1 MHPLAAHA
9 RASASATGGGAG
21 SPRKHDRRPPPGNDR
36 SEPGALRPLGPRD
49 LDPPASPAGARRPLA
64 AASGRPGPLARRL
77 SAGSQTC
84 GRPRARA
91 PRLDTRPPRLAV
103 PAPPPS
109 CRAPR
114 QGPAPPF
121 PAESNPPAA
130 TCLQGWESPPDVCGG
145 ARPPGAQ
152 RARVPSIPPSP
163 GRPQPC
169 GPHLAA
175 PPLLPPRRAGARL
188 SGRQLLSSRCHR
200 GSRSWCRQG
209 HLPPAPGAGRPLQ
222 RNRASREA
230 APLSCLLSSS
240 GLPAMRSPLSTGH
253 PGTRSLSPG
262 AGPRLP
268 LREDPSSAHALDD

>member
-114 QGPAPPF
+114 QGPAPP
-121 PAESNPPAA
+121 PSPPRVIHRRPPASRD
-130 TCLQGWESPPDVCGG
+130 GSPLPTSAGV
-145 ARPPGAQ
+145 
-152 RARVPSIPPSP
+152 RVPPAPREPACHPS
-163 GRPQPC
+163 
-169 GPHLAA
+169 
-175 PPLLPPRRAGARL
+175 
-188 SGRQLLSSRCHR
+188 
-200 GSRSWCRQG
+200 
-209 HLPPAPGAGRPLQ
+209 PPAPGDP
-222 RNRASREA
+222 SRVVPTWQH
-230 APLSCLLSSS
+230 PLSCLPDEQAPASRADSS
-240 GLPAMRSPLSTGH
+240 
-253 PGTRSLSPG
+253 
-262 AGPRLP
+262 
-268 LREDPSSAHALDD
+268 

>member
-9 RASASATGGGAG
+9 RASASAAGGAG

-49 LDPPASPAGARRPLA
+49 LDPPASPAGAKRPLA
-64 AASGRPGPLARRL
+64 AAFGSPGPLAFRL

-84 GRPRARA
+84 GRPRAPA

-114 QGPAPPF
+114 QGPAPPS
-121 PAESNPPAA
+121 PPRVIHRRPPASRE
-130 TCLQGWESPPDVCGG
+130 GSPLPTSAGVRASPG
-145 ARPPGAQ
+145 AR
-152 RARVPSIPPSP
+152 RVCVPSIPPSP

-175 PPLLPPRRAGARL
+175 PLLPPRRAGARL
-188 SGRQLLSSRCHR
+188 SGRQLLSSLCHR
-200 GSRSWCRQG
+200 GSRSWCR
-209 HLPPAPGAGRPLQ
+209 
-222 RNRASREA
+222 
-230 APLSCLLSSS
+230 
-240 GLPAMRSPLSTGH
+240 
-253 PGTRSLSPG
+253 
-262 AGPRLP
+262 
-268 LREDPSSAHALDD
+268 

>member
-9 RASASATGGGAG
+9 RASASATGGGVG

-64 AASGRPGPLARRL
+64 AASGSPGPLARRL

-145 ARPPGAQ
+145 ARPLGAQ
-152 RARVPSIPPSP
+152 RARVPSIPPQPRATPAVWSP
-163 GRPQPC
+163 PGSTPSPASPTSRR
-169 GPHLAA
+169 
-175 PPLLPPRRAGARL
+175 PPLGQTAPEQSLPPRVALLVQTGASPASARCRAP
-188 SGRQLLSSRCHR
+188 
-200 GSRSWCRQG
+200 
-209 HLPPAPGAGRPLQ
+209 PPA
-222 RNRASREA
+222 
-230 APLSCLLSSS
+230 
-240 GLPAMRSPLSTGH
+240 
-253 PGTRSLSPG
+253 
-262 AGPRLP
+262 
-268 LREDPSSAHALDD
+268 

>member
-64 AASGRPGPLARRL
+64 AASGSPGPLARRL

-114 QGPAPPF
+114 QGPAPPS
-121 PAESNPPAA
+121 PPRVIHRRPPASRD
-130 TCLQGWESPPDVCGG
+130 GSPLPTSAGV
-145 ARPPGAQ
+145 
-152 RARVPSIPPSP
+152 RVPPAPREPACHPSPPSP

-188 SGRQLLSSRCHR
+188 SGRQLLSGRCHR